1 MTYAFHTAESA
12 PAAAKAILEG
22 AKKKLGFIPNLYA
35 GMANSPPTLE
45 AYMALTGCFDK
56 TSLSP
61 TEKQVVYLVTSVENG
76 CEFCVGAHSII
87 AKKMVNVPA
96 EIVDALRAGR
106 EPQDPKLAAL
116 AAFTLAV
123 VRERGWVAES
133 PAFDRFLEAGY
144 SSTQALEVVLGVTQK
159 ILSNYANHLLGT
171 PLNPEF
177 QSEAWVKTGV

>member
-1 MTYAFHTAESA
+1 MTYAFHSADSA
-12 PAAAKAILEG
+12 PTAAKSILEG
-22 AKKKLGFIPNLYA
+22 TKSKLGFIPNLYA

-45 AYMALTGCFDK
+45 AYMALTGYFDK

-76 CEFCVGAHSII
+76 CEFCVAAHSII
-87 AKKMVNVPA
+87 AKKMVNVPT

-106 EPQDPKLAAL
+106 APLDTKLAAL
-116 AAFTLAV
+116 AEFTLAV

-133 PAFDRFLEAGY
+133 ASFDRFISAGY

-177 QSEAWVKTGV
+177 QSEAWTKNAA